1 MRFRTL
7 LVTVIG
13 VAVVAAPLT
22 VSAIS
27 SAAPDRTSRALGGN
41 KLYGALAGSNAT
53 SDLYKIDPATG
64 ATSSVGP
71 IGYAVTGMA
80 FVNGVLY
87 GVTSNNS
94 VSPRN
99 LITID
104 PNTGAGTIVGP
115 LGCGPVADIASKNGK
130 LWGWCES
137 GDDLVTINTATGAA
151 TVVADSGLDTYG
163 DAMSFDQ
170 TGTLYAAFR
179 ALDDDPTVYRVKT
192 SNGQAEAIAK
202 LHGGPFSGRDF
213 ARLDAGAYSCDGRK
227 FYAVENKGAPSTA
240 TALVTLDP
248 QHGTINGIGLMLA
261 GMDAL
266 VWKCQVK

>member
-41 KLYGALAGSNAT
+41 KLYGALASSNAT

-104 PNTGAGTIVGP
+104 PTTGAGTIVGP
-115 LGCGPVADIASKNGK
+115 LGCSLAVADIASKSGK
-130 LWGWCES
+130 LWGWCEGS
-137 GDDLVTINTATGAA
+137 DDLVTINTTTGAA
-151 TVVADSGLDTYG
+151 TVVADSGLDTFA

-179 ALDDDPTVYRVKT
+179 DFADDGTVYRVKL
-192 SNGQAEAIAK
+192 SSGQASPIAK
-202 LHGGPFSGRDF
+202 LHGGPFSDGS
-213 ARLDAGAYSCDGRK
+213 ARLEAGAYSCDGRK
-227 FYAVENKGAPSTA
+227 FYAVEAKGFFPSA

-248 QHGTINGIGLMLA
+248 QHGKINGIGLMLA
-261 GMDAL
+261 GMSAL

>member
-1 MRFRTL
+1 MRWLRTL
-7 LVTVIG
+7 LVAVIG
-13 VAVVAAPLT
+13 FAAVAAPLT

-27 SAAPDRTSRALGGN
+27 SAAPDRTSRGLGGN
-41 KLYGALAGSNAT
+41 KLYGALGSTNAT

-87 GVTSNNS
+87 GVTSNQS
-94 VSPRN
+94 VSPRR

-151 TVVADSGLDTYG
+151 TVVADSGLNTWG

-179 ALDDDPTVYRVKT
+179 DFNNDGKVYRAKP
-192 SNGQAEAIAK
+192 SSGQASAIAK
-202 LHGGPFSGRDF
+202 LNGGPFNDGTS
-213 ARLDAGAYSCDGRK
+213 RLDAGAYSCDGRK
-227 FYAVENKGAPSTA
+227 FYAVENKGYPSTA

-248 QHGTINGIGLMLA
+248 QHGKINGIGPMLA